1 MAVRRMTAAEL
12 RKERASREMTGDE
25 FGAFLA
31 KALGRARPYGR
42 RELSAWE
49 SRVRAIPE
57 AVERVLLR
65 LRLDP

>member
-1 MAVRRMTAAEL
+1 MSAEEL
-12 RKERASREMTGDE
+12 RQERDTREMTGDE

-31 KALGRARPYGR
+31 KALGRRRAYDR
-42 RELSAWE
+42 REVSAWE
-49 SRVRAIPE
+49 SGARPIPE